1 MLIPRPVLDGIVAGR
16 VTLAF
21 RRWDRPRATVGAMH
35 RTAVGLVAI
44 DAVDAVRVKDI
55 TAQDARDAGSAS
67 LKELRGFLRNRP
79 GTVYRMRVRFAG
91 PDPRVA
97 LREDAA
103 LDDAAY
109 AAIRER
115 LARLDRASTHG
126 PWTSDVLALIAANPA
141 RRAPDLAVIRGMETQ
156 PFKTDVRKLKEL
168 GLTESLE
175 IGYRVS
181 PRGRSYLDRRSAE

>member
-21 RRWDRPRATVGAMH
+21 RRWDRPRASVGAMH

-67 LKELRGFLRNRP
+67 LKELLGFLRNRP
-79 GTVYRMRVRFAG
+79 GTIYRMRVRFAG

-103 LDDAAY
+103 LDDATY

-115 LARLDRASTHG
+115 LARLDRASRHG
-126 PWTSDVLALIAANPA
+126 PWTMEVLALIAANPA

-175 IGYRVS
+175 VGYLVS
-181 PRGRSYLDRRSAE
+181 PRGRAYLDQTGAE

>member
-21 RRWDRPRATVGAMH
+21 RRWDRPRASVGALH

-44 DAVDAVRVKDI
+44 DAVDPVRVKDI
-55 TAQDARDAGSAS
+55 TAQDAKDAGSES
-67 LKELRGFLRNRP
+67 LKELLGFLRNRS
-79 GTVYRMRVRFAG
+79 GTVYRMRVRYAG

-97 LREDAA
+97 LREAA
-103 LDDAAY
+103 VLDDETY
-109 AAIRER
+109 TAIRGR
-115 LARLDRASTHG
+115 LARLDRASRHG
-126 PWTSDVLALIAANPA
+126 PWTTDVLALIAANPE

-175 IGYRVS
+175 IGYRIS
-181 PRGRSYLDRRSAE
+181 PRGRAFLDRAGAE